1 MVPVKRIILATC
13 SFIPHAPKATSFIP
27 QLTTIS
33 LIASTRRHFVASSLL
48 ASTTRGQVCS
58 SITRTVS
65 LSATDSTMAFE
76 TGYLNAK
83 DAAALDAELMS
94 TPGFSLEQLMEL
106 AGLAVA
112 EAVYQVNSEN
122 NKESTNRV
130 LVVCGPGNNGGDGL
144 VAARHLVHFG
154 LEADIVYPK
163 PSSKQHFI
171 NLVKQCEDMNIPV
184 MSEIPSDKKY
194 DIIVDSIFGFSFDST
209 STIREPFAT
218 AIKDMIR
225 LQKDQNATM
234 ISVDVPSGWDV
245 DGGDLTGENFSPE
258 VLISLTAPK
267 MSAKKFKGR
276 HFVGGRFLPPAIAE
290 KYGVKVR
297 SSSIQASYRFCCIVL
312 FYHCVDSSLGLV
324 LFCARCLHILVFSR

>member
-1 MVPVKRIILATC
+1 MVPIKRIILATTC
-13 SFIPHAPKATSFIP
+13 SFIQHAPRATSFVP
-27 QLTTIS
+27 PLTTIS
-33 LIASTRRHFVASSLL
+33 LLASTRRHFVASSATIF
-48 ASTTRGQVCS
+48 ASTTTTRAQVCS
-58 SITRTVS
+58 PITRTVP
-65 LSATDSTMAFE
+65 LSAKDSSMAFE

-83 DAAALDAELMS
+83 DAAALDVELMS

-112 EAVYQVNSEN
+112 EAVYQVNSE
-122 NKESTNRV
+122 KSSMESKSRV

-154 LEADIVYPK
+154 LEVDIVYPK

-184 MSEIPSDKKY
+184 TSQVPNSRKY

-225 LQKDQNATM
+225 LQKDLNATM

-245 DGGDLTGENFSPE
+245 DGGDLTGENFSPD

-297 SSSIQASYRFCCIVL
+297 S
-312 FYHCVDSSLGLV
+312 
-324 LFCARCLHILVFSR
+324 

>member
-1 MVPVKRIILATC
+1 MFKSIILTTC
-13 SFIPHAPKATSFIP
+13 FFIPRAPRTTAFIP
-27 QLTTIS
+27 PFIS
-33 LIASTRRHFVASSLL
+33 LSLLSSRRNFVASLSSAALL
-48 ASTTRGQVCS
+48 SSTPTRAEVVCPS
-58 SITRTVS
+58 QTRAVSS
-65 LSATDSTMAFE
+65 LSAAKDPIMSVE

-112 EAVYQVNSEN
+112 EAVYEVNNEDAEN
-122 NKESTNRV
+122 SRKKRV
-130 LVVCGPGNNGGDGL
+130 LLVCGPGNNGGDGL

-154 LEADIVYPK
+154 LEAEIVYPK
-163 PSSKQHFI
+163 PSAKQHFI
-171 NLVKQCEDMNIPV
+171 NLIKQCEDMNIPV
-184 MSEIPSDKKY
+184 MKEVPQDNKY

-225 LQKDQNATM
+225 LQKDQNAKM
-234 ISVDVPSGWDV
+234 VSVDVPSGWDV
-245 DGGDLTGENFSPE
+245 DGGDLTGENFSPD

-276 HFVGGRFLPPAIAE
+276 HFVGGRFLPPGIAE

-297 SSSIQASYRFCCIVL
+297 WLCCLCLSCVAYYDSSIL
-312 FYHCVDSSLGLV
+312 
-324 LFCARCLHILVFSR
+324 